1 MSHGIVKERFNECAE
16 EYDRQRRALIPHLD
30 DIYTTV
36 AELAVS
42 DVPGPKIL
50 DLGAG
55 TGLLTKQLFKRYQRA
70 EFTLL
75 DLSDKML
82 EVAKQRFDGLPNF
95 HYING
100 NYLEHDFE
108 DSFDIVTS
116 SLSIHHLKHAEKK
129 FLYDKIYSILN
140 DDGVFINADQ
150 VLAPNPENERVYH
163 AKWMEYIES
172 GPLTESDKKTIFKR
186 MELDK
191 PATLEDNLKWLK
203 DSRFKDVDVYYKY
216 YTFTVIY
223 GKKKV

>member
-1 MSHGIVKERFNECAE
+1 MEITLNM
-16 EYDRQRRALIPHLD
+16 
-30 DIYTTV
+30 
-36 AELAVS
+36 
-42 DVPGPKIL
+42 IL
-50 DLGAG
+50 RIL
-55 TGLLTKQLFKRYQRA
+55 
-70 EFTLL
+70 
-75 DLSDKML
+75 
-82 EVAKQRFDGLPNF
+82 
-95 HYING
+95 
-100 NYLEHDFE
+100 
-108 DSFDIVTS
+108 FDIVTS

-203 DSRFKDVDVYYKY
+203 DSRFRDVDVYYKY
-216 YTFTVIY
+216 YTFTVMY
-223 GKKKV
+223 GKKTV